1 MSKIKY
7 FLFKCYWYDTTEK
20 GIRVDP
26 HHGLAKINSKAKL
39 CNVDNVF
46 IFAKQC
52 QQVYYT
58 HNLFFRKDR
67 SRVNWLSI
75 LKTKPMSRVK
85 VVQDEND
92 EPNMRDDV
100 FEVSE
105 LVDPYRVLL
114 SIDLEEIQIFT
125 SLRIFLLMLTVLN
138 IVLSSSGQTQVN
150 EDDDNNE
157 INV

>member
-1 MSKIKY
+1 
-7 FLFKCYWYDTTEK
+7 
-20 GIRVDP
+20 
-26 HHGLAKINSKAKL
+26 
-39 CNVDNVF
+39 
-46 IFAKQC
+46 
-52 QQVYYT
+52 
-58 HNLFFRKDR
+58 
-67 SRVNWLSI
+67 
-75 LKTKPMSRVK
+75 MSRVK